1 MRVLAGDVGGTN
13 LRLALVDVPG
23 GASRP
28 VVVDRLRVS
37 VDEQAGVEAPIRE
50 LLGKHGGIR
59 PPTCIGVAGP
69 IAGGQAQLTG
79 VNMPWTIDARRV
91 SAAVGLPRMTLVNDF
106 HAAARGVEALGPE
119 DLRWIGA
126 RGAASALP
134 AGPGPRAILGAG
146 SGLGQA
152 AMVPAPSTAASGAG
166 RWTIVSSEG
175 GHRDFGPRNPLE
187 DRLLVHL
194 RSQHGRV
201 STERVL
207 SGPGLV
213 AIYRFLVAEGHPSSA
228 EVEAAEGAAVAP
240 VVSSLGRAG
249 THPTCA
255 RALAA
260 FVDVYGSEAGNV
272 ALTYVATGGVYV
284 AGGIAP
290 DLLVHAPQAAAFR
303 AAFDGKGRFSDLLS
317 RVPVAVVTTQD
328 LGLLGAAL
336 EAAAD

>member
-23 GASRP
+23 GSSRP
-28 VVVDRLRVS
+28 VIVDRLRVA
-37 VDEQAGVEAPIRE
+37 VDEQAGVEAPINE
-50 LLGKHGGIR
+50 LLGKHGGTR

-79 VNMPWTIDARRV
+79 VNMPWTIDARKV
-91 SAAVGLPRMTLVNDF
+91 AAAVGLPRMTLVNDF
-106 HAAARGVEALGPE
+106 HAAARGVEALGPD
-119 DLRWIGA
+119 DLRWIGPG
-126 RGAASALP
+126 GAPRALP
-134 AGPGPRAILGAG
+134 PGPGPRAILGAG

-152 AMVPAPSTAASGAG
+152 AMVPAGGGMG
-166 RWTIVSSEG
+166 RWAIVSSEG

-194 RSQHGRV
+194 RAEHGRV

-213 AIYRFLVAEGHPSSA
+213 AIYRFLVSDGDPSSP

-240 VVSSLGRAG
+240 IVSSLGRSGA
-249 THPTCA
+249 HPTCA
-255 RALAA
+255 KALAL

-290 DLLVHAPQAAAFR
+290 DLLVHGPQAAAFR
-303 AAFDGKGRFSDLLS
+303 SAFDGKGRFSDLLAKI
-317 RVPVAVVTTQD
+317 PVAVVTTGD

-336 EAAAD
+336 EAAAG